1 MRLSNVACVLES
13 QRQYQVFTSMSSFRR
28 QYKTRSVTRQETF
41 AARTGPIRILP
52 EDVLRVIFVL
62 GHQSVAG
69 MALRSGLGFTL
80 CVASVC
86 RFWRKLATQ
95 MSQLWSVI
103 DVCSSHLPPVDCL
116 EIFLRRS
123 GTQMLQIYISQS
135 YTSACPTDGELEHTM
150 LAPVIRLLVR
160 YIKRWRFFLVDCEA
174 LKSLQVVI
182 PLLRQHAP
190 ALEEM
195 TVAASNI
202 SCRLPHTQMAFFPF
216 TFSAVNLRSLSLYNA
231 PCVSEVH
238 NIASA
243 FPSLEELVL
252 HGWAMPMDIDCRSF
266 MQQVQPLQH
275 LRSIE
280 IWDPDDDLVESV
292 PLPADSA
299 FLHFLSLEELHLGGM
314 VIDLG
319 SNLLSVFE
327 AHSIQESV
335 PLLHG

>member
-1 MRLSNVACVLES
+1 
-13 QRQYQVFTSMSSFRR
+13 
-28 QYKTRSVTRQETF
+28 
-41 AARTGPIRILP
+41 
-52 EDVLRVIFVL
+52 
-62 GHQSVAG
+62 
-69 MALRSGLGFTL
+69 
-80 CVASVC
+80 
-86 RFWRKLATQ
+86 
-95 MSQLWSVI
+95 
-103 DVCSSHLPPVDCL
+103 
-116 EIFLRRS
+116 
-123 GTQMLQIYISQS
+123 
-135 YTSACPTDGELEHTM
+135 M

-252 HGWAMPMDIDCRSF
+252 HGWAMPMDMDCRSF

-299 FLHFLSLEELHLGGM
+299 FLHFPSLEELHLEGW
-314 VIDLG
+314 
-319 SNLLSVFE
+319 
-327 AHSIQESV
+327 
-335 PLLHG
+335 